1 MKLAMKRRKRGMALI
16 FTLFVVVIAL
26 AIASSYL
33 GMTVSSQKAARSN
46 SQEAS
51 AISLTQLGLEAML
64 NAVGQGENWS
74 RISSA
79 VCDVFAPASGKN
91 EIALYISNK
100 NTNVDSG
107 AARIP
112 AVSPSASPTTEQNVA
127 NRVTLT
133 STSDFRFWFGD
144 EFLGI
149 GKSNY
154 PSGPNEVIRAYVNET
169 PIDVP
174 YGTETRQGY
183 IMAVVMPENDP
194 KHSDF
199 SKKVDGVWMTRD
211 NRNYVIA
218 VTSFILKNNMG
229 NIGLGDWKTPESVVP
244 MIEASRTAKIRISFV
259 FPGCQIQNTVA
270 ADYPNTNNSTEGEFS
285 YPNYEEYTA
294 NAAFI
299 DENAEW
305 DGGLRIDGPT
315 RDTGL
320 GAPKLH
326 ATDANATLRGIAKPD
341 QKIVGKNGQG
351 YQPNFQSNGYGRDT
365 SGVLRI
371 SRLNDNS
378 SYNSEASLLSS
389 LNRAAMQQ
397 KNNKES
403 GRNAD
408 NLLPTFSKTISAQK
422 GVTYVNIKDDDGY
435 GSKGVTLNA
444 ANSNWQDTVFTA
456 KKNAYVEDT
465 ASNSID
471 SVWNSGDKSLLS
483 GVDGNGNAKAG
494 LFNTLNKGKAGYI
507 DCYSTYKSDYK
518 PDAMYAN
525 ESMEVPTIRVT
536 IAPNS
541 AKTAD
546 TYTIQKVSY
555 SYNGSSGTWVE
566 NVSNIKT
573 ISSTDIADTGM
584 LYIAGGNVQV
594 KGRASQ
600 NVSIVSDVSPA
611 MEQDNAKSTGIF
623 DSRLNF
629 PNALAS
635 GSTTQYKYADPQL
648 SADGTQWTTNT
659 SINTKGAGAMFQ
671 QTNPAAEG
679 GWRFPTYN
687 TLDQQPTGNI
697 SVIGDIVKAEGT
709 NPSIGLIASNRVLLN
724 DFSHTASNATK
735 SDANDRNTAIAS
747 TQDVSKGKAG
757 TDGVLSVEALVASQN
772 HNMCFDFNN
781 LSKNTNYVNS
791 GSTRNS
797 DFSNFWNSNGR
808 GSYAPGDTGQ
818 LSGNNAYTQSQ
829 TNYGM
834 IMNEALARQLGI
846 SNSSEN
852 LIADD
857 GKGTK
862 KYFYSKYNA
871 MSPGSKM
878 QAWSDAFRGAIR
890 NDNAKVGSRYYG
902 NGSLYFNGL
911 MIERFGDIN
920 ADAGERASDGTRINQ
935 LGYKNQFINFDSNL
949 LDTSCP
955 FFTTANQR
963 LNAYS
968 ECISWTVLSY
978 VDKGSPSWICN

>member
-16 FTLFVVVIAL
+16 FTLFVVVIAI

-33 GMTVSSQKAARSN
+33 GMTISSQKAARSN

-79 VCDVFAPASGKN
+79 VCDVFAPASGSN
-91 EIALYISNK
+91 RIALYINNK
-100 NTNVDSG
+100 NTATGSG
-107 AARIP
+107 ASRIP
-112 AVSPSASPTTEQNVA
+112 AVSPSASPTNLSMT

-133 STSDFRFWFGD
+133 STGNFRFWFGD

-154 PSGPNEVIRAYVNET
+154 PSGPNNLIRAYVNET

-174 YGTETRQGY
+174 YGTEKRKGY

-194 KHSDF
+194 INANFAKN
-199 SKKVDGVWMTRD
+199 VNGVWMTRD

-218 VTSFILKNNMG
+218 VTSFILKNNAQSIPVSAWG
-229 NIGLGDWKTPESVVP
+229 TPESVVP
-244 MIEASRTAKIRISFV
+244 IIEASRTAKIRISFV
-259 FPGCQIQNTVA
+259 FPGCQIQNTVS

-294 NAAFI
+294 NASFI

-305 DGGLRIDGPT
+305 DGGLRIDGPSK
-315 RDTGL
+315 DTGL
-320 GAPKLH
+320 GAPKLNH
-326 ATDANATLRGIAKPD
+326 NSSSTTANHN
-341 QKIVGKNGQG
+341 QKISDYRNA
-351 YQPNFQSNGYGRDT
+351 NSRTRDT

-371 SRLNDNS
+371 STLNQ
-378 SYNSEASLLSS
+378 SYTSDSA
-389 LNRAAMQQ
+389 LNAAATRQ
-397 KNNKES
+397 NNNPNGEH
-403 GRNAD
+403 
-408 NLLPTFSKTISAQK
+408 LLPTFSKTVSAQK
-422 GVTYVNIKDDDGY
+422 GVTYVDIKSDDGY
-435 GSKGVTLNA
+435 GTNSLIINKQ
-444 ANSNWQDTVFTA
+444 ANGGTTWQDTVFTA
-456 KKNAYVEDT
+456 KTNSYIEDT
-465 ASNSID
+465 VSNSID
-471 SVWNSGDKSLLS
+471 SVWSSGNNSLLS
-483 GVDGNGNAKAG
+483 GVDGNGNAKVG
-494 LFNTLNKGKAGYI
+494 LFNKLNQGKAGYI
-507 DCYSTYKSDYK
+507 DCYSAYRSDYK

-536 IAPNS
+536 IAPNTN
-541 AKTAD
+541 KTAD

-566 NVSNIKT
+566 NLSNIKT
-573 ISSTDIADTGM
+573 ISSNDIADTGM

-600 NVSIVSDVSPA
+600 SVSIVSDVSPS

-697 SVIGDIVKAEGT
+697 SIIGDIVKAEGT

-724 DFSHTASNATK
+724 DFSHTAGNATK
-735 SDANDRNTAIAS
+735 SDAHNKNTAISS
-747 TQDVSKGKAG
+747 TQAASKGNAS

-791 GSTRNS
+791 GSARNS
-797 DFSNFWNSNGR
+797 DFSNFWNSNGK
-808 GSYAPGDTGQ
+808 GSYAPGDTAQ
-818 LSGNNAYTQSQ
+818 LSGNNAYTQSK

-857 GKGTK
+857 GRGTK
-862 KYFYSKYNA
+862 TFFYSKYNA

-890 NDNAKVGSRYYG
+890 NDNARVGSRYFS

-920 ADAGERASDGTRINQ
+920 ADAGERAADGSRINQ

-955 FFTTANQR
+955 FFTTANQS
-963 LNAYS
+963 LNAHS
-968 ECISWTVLSY
+968 ECIRWTVLSY
-978 VDKGSPSWICN
+978 VDKGSPSWL